1 MRWFKKLVASWA
13 RQGNNYEE
21 ENCKPSREVVSWGSN
36 TKSSKST
43 IGTREV
49 VLDEFAEPFRFTL
62 SRAQGG
68 FILSTRYYNSA
79 TDRNLGS
86 LWLITDQ
93 QDLTTEIGK
102 IITLEA
108 LKF

>member
-13 RQGNNYEE
+13 RQGSNYEE
-21 ENCKPSREVVSWGSN
+21 ESCKPSREVVEWNSN
-36 TKSSKST
+36 MKSS

-93 QDLTTEIGK
+93 QDLTAEIGK
-102 IITLEA
+102 IITLES

>member
-13 RQGNNYEE
+13 RQGSDYEE
-21 ENCKPSREVVSWGSN
+21 ENCKPSQKGLWGSIM
-36 TKSSKST
+36 KSSKST
-43 IGTREV
+43 IGPREV
-49 VLDEFAEPFRFTL
+49 VFDEFAEPFRFTL

-68 FILSTRYYNSA
+68 FILSTRYYNSK
-79 TDRNLGS
+79 TDSNSGS

-93 QDLTTEIGK
+93 QDLTAEIGK
-102 IITLEA
+102 IITLES

>member
-13 RQGNNYEE
+13 RQGSDYEE
-21 ENCKPSREVVSWGSN
+21 EDCKPSREVVAWGSN
-36 TKSSKST
+36 MKSST
-43 IGTREV
+43 GTRELV
-49 VLDEFAEPFRFTL
+49 VDEFAEPFRFTL

-93 QDLTTEIGK
+93 QDLTAEIGK
-102 IITLEA
+102 IITLES